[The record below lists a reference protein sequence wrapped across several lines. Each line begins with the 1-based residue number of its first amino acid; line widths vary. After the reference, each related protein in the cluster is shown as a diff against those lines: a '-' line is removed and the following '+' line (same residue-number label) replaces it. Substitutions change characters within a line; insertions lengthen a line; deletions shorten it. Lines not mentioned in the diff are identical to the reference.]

1 MMKFKGIATAL
12 ILFLPLLTVA
22 QALYQSPLRIIDG
35 FGFTGAARWTNEI
48 PTTQPVYEI
57 LRASTVTGAWTH
69 FFYVTNINATTITN
83 ALGNAAGGIFHKLAW
98 ISDTQTVFN
107 YAFDEGF
114 GTGPAVIGQL
124 KLTFVP
130 GPNLGIWFCAEV
142 GSANHRHPTG
152 SAPFAGG
159 GVTVTPTNH
168 FVRLNFTPIAG
179 DQGVYLEGLM
189 QLGMTNGRPIYTS
202 FAGTVFE
209 NTISGSNPIGTFTAT
224 RGQ

>member
-12 ILFLPLLTVA
+12 ILFLPLFTFA
-22 QALYQSPLRIIDG
+22 QVLYQSPLRVIGG
-35 FGFTGAARWTNEI
+35 FGSTGAVRWTNEI

-69 FFYVTNINATTITN
+69 FFYVTNASSTTITN
-83 ALGNAAGGIFHKLAW
+83 ALGVSPSAIFHKLAW
-98 ISDTQTVFN
+98 IGDTQTVFN
-107 YAFDEGF
+107 YVFDEGF
-114 GTGPAVIGQL
+114 GQPAVIGQL

-130 GPNLGIWFCAEV
+130 GPNLGVWFCAEV
-142 GSANHRHPTG
+142 GSVNHRHPTG

-159 GVTVTPTNH
+159 GVTVTPSNH

-179 DQGVYLEGLM
+179 DSGVYLEGSM
-189 QLGMTNGRPIYTS
+189 QLGMTNGRPVYTS

-209 NTISGSNPIGTFTAT
+209 NGIVGPSPIGTFTAT

>member
-1 MMKFKGIATAL
+1 MMKFKGIATAS
-12 ILFLPLLTVA
+12 ILFMPLFILA
-22 QALYQSPLRIIDG
+22 QALYQSPLRIIGG
-35 FGFTGAARWTNEI
+35 FGPTGAARWTNDI
-48 PTTQPVYEI
+48 PTTQPVYDI

-69 FFYVTNINATTITN
+69 FFYVTNAHSTTITN
-83 ALGNAAGGIFHKLAW
+83 ALGAFPGNIFHKLVW

-107 YAFDEGF
+107 YVFDEGF
-114 GTGPAVIGQL
+114 GQPAVIGQL

-130 GPNLGIWFCAEV
+130 GPNLGVWFCAEV
-142 GSANHRHPTG
+142 GSFNHRHPTG
-152 SAPFAGG
+152 SASFAGG
-159 GVTVTPTNH
+159 GVIVTPTNH

-179 DQGVYLEGLM
+179 DSGVYLEGPM

-209 NTISGSNPIGTFTAT
+209 NGIVGPSPIGTFTAT